1 MVNFKTLIILFALTG
16 VVNVACGSQKS
27 AVKGDTIPSSTTTG
41 AFVQTQYFSLLNANK
56 SKENCLTAKIKC
68 EVSMDGKSISTS
80 GHLRMKKDDVIQISL
95 LDPLVGM
102 MEVIRMEFTKD
113 MMLMLDRYNKKYI
126 YVPYDEVDFLKKCDI
141 DFIALE
147 NLFWNHIFV
156 PAKPQAEA
164 SDFVFEKPDG
174 SQPDAFSDVN
184 LKYVD
189 DHLTYCFNTS
199 QADKRLVKTVIT
211 GNRDKDSKFAF
222 SYADFQPFHGT
233 EFPNEMI
240 MSFIMGS
247 KNAALTFTLSS
258 VKNKTGWETRTKIP
272 TKYSKEDP
280 ERIFRSLMGSN

>member
-1 MVNFKTLIILFALTG
+1 MKIKTLIILFALTG
-16 VVNVACGSQKS
+16 VVNAACGSQKS
-27 AVKGDTIPSSTTTG
+27 TVKGDTIPGSGSSGT
-41 AFVQTQYFSLLNANK
+41 FVQTEYFSQLNANK
-56 SKENCLTAKIKC
+56 SKEKCLTAKIKC

-113 MMLMLDRYNKKYI
+113 MMLMVDRYNKKYI
-126 YVPYDEVDFLKKCDI
+126 YVPYGEVDFLKKCDI

-156 PAKPQAEA
+156 PAKPEAEA

-174 SQPDAFSDVN
+174 TAPDTSSDVT

-199 QADKRLVKTVIT
+199 KAVKRLVETVIT
-211 GNRDKDSKFAF
+211 GNRDKNSKFAF
-222 SYADFQPFHGT
+222 SYANFQPFHGT

-247 KNAALTFTLSS
+247 KNASLSFVLSS
-258 VKNKTGWETRTKIP
+258 VKNKSGWETRTKIP
-272 TKYSKEDP
+272 TKYTKEDP